1 MQARWGGGWVSSAA
15 TVDDAGS
22 PAAGYNLRPMLAR
35 FMRNQYAF
43 PALILGV
50 AAIAGIVVLIASSGG
65 DDGGGGSSDTACK
78 EVAAPQPKNVKD
90 RGKPKLD
97 LERDKTYTATV
108 DTSCGQFVI
117 ELDTKRAPETS
128 ASFVSL
134 AREGF
139 YDGLGFHRIAP
150 GFVVQG
156 GDPNGDGTGGPGYKT
171 REAPPDDVA
180 YTEGVVAMAKGGQE
194 PAGTAGSQFFVV
206 TGPDANLPADYAVLG
221 KVTKGIENV
230 KAMEALAS
238 TEDGPP
244 SEPIVMSKVTIS
256 ES

>member
-1 MQARWGGGWVSSAA
+1 
-15 TVDDAGS
+15 
-22 PAAGYNLRPMLAR
+22 MLAR
-35 FMRNQYAF
+35 FARSQYAF
-43 PALILGV
+43 PVAILAV
-50 AAIAGIVVLIASSGG
+50 AAIAGIVVLIVSSGG
-65 DDGGGGSSDTACK
+65 DGGGSNENACE
-78 EVAAPQPKNVKD
+78 EVAAPQPKQVEE
-90 RGKPKLD
+90 RRRPSLTLD
-97 LERDKTYTATV
+97 RDKTYTATI
-108 DTSCGQFVI
+108 DTNCGQFVI
-117 ELDTKRAPETS
+117 ELDNRRSPETS

-134 AREGF
+134 ARDGF

-180 YTEGVVAMAKGGQE
+180 YTEGVVAMAKGGTE

-221 KVTKGIENV
+221 RVTEGIENV
-230 KAMEALAS
+230 KAMEELAS

-244 SEPIVMSKVTIS
+244 SEPIVMSRVVIS

>member
-1 MQARWGGGWVSSAA
+1 
-15 TVDDAGS
+15 
-22 PAAGYNLRPMLAR
+22 MLAR
-35 FMRNQYAF
+35 LMRNQYAF
-43 PALILGV
+43 PAAILGV

-65 DDGGGGSSDTACK
+65 DDGGSPDKACT
-78 EVAAPQPKNVKD
+78 EVAAPQPKNVQD
-90 RGKPKLD
+90 RGRPKLE
-97 LERDKTYTATV
+97 LERGKTYTATV
-108 DTSCGQFVI
+108 ETNCGQFVI
-117 ELDTKRAPETS
+117 ELDSKRSPETS

-134 AREGF
+134 ARDGF

-156 GDPNGDGTGGPGYKT
+156 GDPNGDGTGDPGYKT

-221 KVTKGIENV
+221 KVTEGIENV

-244 SEPIVMSKVTIS
+244 SEPIVMSRVVIS